1 MLTPIELHS
10 LRTLLETMDVPNM
23 RRGLDKPANVRWLL
37 RNVAV
42 RNFNNAGL
50 TEVMG
55 LLRALSK
62 AQQDDMLRAIEKI
75 AKKVK

>member
-10 LRTLLETMDVPNM
+10 LRSILKTMDVPDM
-23 RRGLDKPANVRWLL
+23 RRDLDKPANVRWLL

-50 TEVMG
+50 AEVMG
-55 LLRALSK
+55 LL
-62 AQQDDMLRAIEKI
+62 KI
-75 AKKVK
+75 LMRGQR

>member
-10 LRTLLETMDVPNM
+10 LRTLLETMDVPKM
-23 RRGLDKPANVRWLL
+23 RRDLDKPANVRWLL

-55 LLRALSK
+55 MLKTLAK
-62 AQQDDMLRAIEKI
+62 ARR
-75 AKKVK
+75 